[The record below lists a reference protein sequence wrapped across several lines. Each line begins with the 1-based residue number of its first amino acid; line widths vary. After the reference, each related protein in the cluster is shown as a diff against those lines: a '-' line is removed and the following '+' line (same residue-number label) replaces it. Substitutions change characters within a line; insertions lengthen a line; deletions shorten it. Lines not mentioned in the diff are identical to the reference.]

1 MALTIANLIKIN
13 RRKYKIPCGF
23 VMISYKYPKIRNSMC
38 FYIIKNFKD
47 CFRGSKNMKEDFL

>member
-1 MALTIANLIKIN
+1 MQKNIIKQTAGN
-13 RRKYKIPCGF
+13 KKSPA
-23 VMISYKYPKIRNSMC
+23 ISLFYPKIRNSMC

>member
-38 FYIIKNFKD
+38 FYIIKNFK
-47 CFRGSKNMKEDFL
+47 NTLEVQIIQKEDFL